1 MSHAASILVLQHI
14 GCEPAAAYEDE
25 LRRRGLVTR
34 SVMLHEGQPLPDAH
48 SVAGIIAM
56 GGPMG
61 AYDDAGHPWLA
72 DEKRF
77 IADAVRAGTPYW
89 GVCLGAQLLA
99 ASLGARV
106 TPGERP
112 EVGIAPVTLT
122 VEAARDPVFCDAAR
136 AFQALHWHGDTYE
149 LPPGATRL
157 AGSAQYEQ
165 QAFAVD
171 RAYGLQFHLEV
182 PAALAREWLHVPA
195 YEDSLR
201 QAGGERAGRQL
212 LDRLAAAQ
220 PQMSSLAR
228 SLLGRWLERVV
239 AVQPGRRRQNSDA

>member
-1 MSHAASILVLQHI
+1 VSRAASILVLQHI

-25 LRRRGLVTR
+25 LRHRGLR
-34 SVMLHEGQPLPDAH
+34 ALSVMLHEGQQLPDARD
-48 SVAGIIAM
+48 VAGIIAM

-106 TPGERP
+106 MPGDRP

-122 VEAARDPVFCDAAR
+122 VEAASDPVFCDAPR
-136 AFQALHWHGDTYE
+136 AFEVLHWHGDTYE
-149 LPPGATRL
+149 LPPGAARL

-165 QAFAVD
+165 QAFVVG

-182 PAALAREWLHVPA
+182 SAVLAREWLQVPA
-195 YEDSLR
+195 YADSVR
-201 QAGGERAGRQL
+201 QAGGERAGAQL
-212 LDRLAAAQ
+212 VDRLAAAQ

-228 SLLGRWLERVV
+228 SLLGRWLRLVV
-239 AVQPGRRRQNSDA
+239 AVQPGPRRRGSDA

>member
-1 MSHAASILVLQHI
+1 MSGAPSIVVLQHI

-25 LRRRGLVTR
+25 LRHRGLRPR
-34 SVMLHEGQPLPDAH
+34 SVMLHEGQQLPDARR
-48 SVAGIIAM
+48 VAGIVAM

-61 AYDDAGHPWLA
+61 AYDDASHPWLA

-106 TPGERP
+106 MAGERP

-122 VEAARDPVFCDAAR
+122 AEAAGDPVFRGAPQ

-149 LPPGATRL
+149 LPPGAARL
-157 AGSAQYEQ
+157 AGSARYEQ
-165 QAFAVD
+165 QAFVVD

-182 PAALAREWLHVPA
+182 PAALAREWLRVPA
-195 YEDSLR
+195 YADSVR
-201 QAGGERAGRQL
+201 QAGGERAGGRL
-212 LDRLAAAQ
+212 VDRLAAAQ
-220 PQMSSLAR
+220 PRMSSLAR
-228 SLLGRWLERVV
+228 SLLGRWLELVV
-239 AVQPGRRRQNSDA
+239 AVQPGHRRTSDA